1 MDNPCCRG
9 CLLHLST
16 QQPQL
21 SVRYYNQD
29 LHRRHA
35 SAPVTREPALRAPR
49 TPTRRKALG
58 ARRRRIGT
66 PAWASSI
73 LGAGSFGW

>member
-1 MDNPCCRG
+1 MDYPCCRG

-35 SAPVTREPALRAPR
+35 LPRVAREASLRAPR
-49 TPTRRKALG
+49 TPTRRPHG

>member
-35 SAPVTREPALRAPR
+35 PPRVAPEASLRAPR
-49 TPTRRKALG
+49 TPTRRPRG
-58 ARRRRIGT
+58 DRRRRIGT